1 MGWTQTHRPKGQS
14 HLAFFK
20 ERFENENFKVID
32 AAGHLNT
39 VYLVCAAKSSQWK
52 NIAAIIQCQYV
63 KEDYNFLYK
72 DEGEDQGLPESR
84 CFCPE
89 RILKL
94 LAPVEEAYS
103 DSSSQRRAREW
114 REACWAN
121 INKRRAIPNLKVGDV
136 VKFPKVLKFTN
147 GFETDTL
154 HVAKTKPLRFQVGD
168 DSIMFFRVR
177 RKDLDGINV
186 STGRST

>member
-1 MGWTQTHRPKGQS
+1 M
-14 HLAFFK
+14 AFFK
-20 ERFENENFKVID
+20 EHFENENFKVIA

-52 NIAAIIQCQYV
+52 NIAAIVLCRYV
-63 KEDYNFLYK
+63 KEDYNFFYK
-72 DEGEDQGLPESR
+72 DQGEDQGLPESR

-89 RILKL
+89 RILKQ
-94 LAPVEEAYS
+94 LAPVEETYS

-114 REACWAN
+114 RDACWAN
-121 INKRRAIPNLKVGDV
+121 INKRSAIPNLQAGDV
-136 VKFPKVLKFTN
+136 VKGPKVLKFTN

-154 HVAKTKPLRFQVGD
+154 RVTKTKPLRFQVSD

-177 RKDLDGINV
+177 RKDLDGISV
-186 STGRST
+186 LPTGCLA